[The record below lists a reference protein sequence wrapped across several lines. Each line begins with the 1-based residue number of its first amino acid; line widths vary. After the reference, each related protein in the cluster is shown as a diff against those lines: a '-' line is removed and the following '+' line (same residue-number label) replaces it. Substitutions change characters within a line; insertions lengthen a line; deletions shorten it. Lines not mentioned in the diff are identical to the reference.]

1 MFGSITRFSSMPSA
15 DWGEQLLSVVA
26 TQVIRHLFTAS
37 DRVEVRVECTPQI
50 KLLQGQVDRFQMSG
64 SGLVIRH
71 AFRTEAMEFETDA
84 VSIDFAG
91 LLQGRLL
98 LRQPTQAIAKVV
110 LLEEDINRAFTAPLV
125 VQHLENL
132 PLQDWQDLPGGE
144 LAKAES
150 VSFQSIQVRLRAS
163 NRIALSAQA
172 CFGADQPV
180 PIALQA
186 TLGIER
192 RRRLRFLNCQFDPDG
207 LPDRAAL
214 GEEAIALAAAASERL
229 GKVLDQLVD
238 LDRFNLDGVTLRINT
253 IETRGQQLVFSG
265 WAQVNHVPETT
276 TPGLVA

>member
-1 MFGSITRFSSMPSA
+1 MPSA

-37 DRVEVRVECTPQI
+37 DRVEVRVDCTPPI

-91 LLQGRLL
+91 LLQGRLS

-132 PLQDWQDLPGGE
+132 PLQDWQNFLFE
-144 LAKAES
+144 QIRRSA
-150 VSFQSIQVRLRAS
+150 RLVGTKDKRTTYGC
-163 NRIALSAQA
+163 RHQ
-172 CFGADQPV
+172 
-180 PIALQA
+180 
-186 TLGIER
+186 
-192 RRRLRFLNCQFDPDG
+192 
-207 LPDRAAL
+207 
-214 GEEAIALAAAASERL
+214 
-229 GKVLDQLVD
+229 
-238 LDRFNLDGVTLRINT
+238 
-253 IETRGQQLVFSG
+253 QQLFRPVCFS
-265 WAQVNHVPETT
+265 H
-276 TPGLVA
+276 

>member
-1 MFGSITRFSSMPSA
+1 
-15 DWGEQLLSVVA
+15 
-26 TQVIRHLFTAS
+26 
-37 DRVEVRVECTPQI
+37 
-50 KLLQGQVDRFQMSG
+50 
-64 SGLVIRH
+64 
-71 AFRTEAMEFETDA
+71 
-84 VSIDFAG
+84 
-91 LLQGRLL
+91 
-98 LRQPTQAIAKVV
+98 
-110 LLEEDINRAFTAPLV
+110 
-125 VQHLENL
+125 
-132 PLQDWQDLPGGE
+132 
-144 LAKAES
+144 
-150 VSFQSIQVRLRAS
+150 
-163 NRIALSAQA
+163 
-172 CFGADQPV
+172 V

-214 GEEAIALAAAASERL
+214 GEEMIALAASASEQL

>member
-1 MFGSITRFSSMPSA
+1 MPSA

-132 PLQDWQDLPGGE
+132 PLQDWQDLPGSG

-150 VSFQSIQVRLRAS
+150 VSFQSIQVRLLAS

-214 GEEAIALAAAASERL
+214 GEEAIALAASASERL

>member
-132 PLQDWQDLPGGE
+132 PLQDWQDLPGSG

-150 VSFQSIQVRLRAS
+150 VSFQSIQVRLLAS

-214 GEEAIALAAAASERL
+214 GEEAITLAASASERL

>member
-1 MFGSITRFSSMPSA
+1 MPSA

-132 PLQDWQDLPGGE
+132 PLQDWQDLPGSG

-150 VSFQSIQVRLRAS
+150 VSFQSIQVRLLAS

-214 GEEAIALAAAASERL
+214 GEAAIALAASASERL